1 MKSQLSELLL
11 VVMKS
16 LSVTFLLNF
25 FIFIFGE
32 PILDLLLF
40 DIDFLVDEAY
50 FTTFWFIIVS
60 VVYRVYPDLG
70 IILPLIFYLFKYCY
84 SQFLVDLRRFSTL

>member
-50 FTTFWFIIVS
+50 FTTF
-60 VVYRVYPDLG
+60 
-70 IILPLIFYLFKYCY
+70 
-84 SQFLVDLRRFSTL
+84 